1 MPTKNEK
8 RELSFTNLRIR
19 SADNTDG
26 RTVEGIAVP
35 FGEIIDV
42 WGDKE
47 TFSRDTIFDG
57 IENAKLCYQHGEL
70 IGKITHAEPRDEGL
84 FIQARIAD
92 TATGRDVVSLLDDGA
107 LDAFSIGF
115 QPESFRWQDDIL
127 IYERVRMLETSIVSW
142 PAYSQA
148 KITDHRSQPLTTIT
162 EKENPMSDDIKQL
175 QEQVAER
182 GTQIDSLI
190 ELTRAMQ
197 AKLDTPQAA
206 ASDPLERYESFGSF
220 VKNIYSGDEQA
231 RNDYMNLLNR
241 SLTAAGK
248 LADTDS
254 QPQWVADHI
263 QLVQSSRTVTN
274 LVTHEA
280 LPAQGMK
287 LDYLKL
293 KSNTTVVKKINEG
306 DDLPFGKIE
315 LEDASAQVE
324 TFGGYTT
331 VSRHV
336 IDRATTPYLDTLLRA
351 MALAYAKNTENGT
364 RTALYEAIKAIQD
377 TEKIKTSK
385 ALASMQ
391 VADWISVI
399 VDAAEILD
407 ERSVAGVTLGVSKD
421 VYTQLAT
428 LSISDRP
435 LMDISG
441 HGTTQVGSLNLT
453 GITGEL
459 MNYPVQLM
467 PKADAGT
474 AAFISKDSVT
484 MWESANAPF
493 QLQADRV
500 IDLGRD
506 MSLYGYAAFGVTN
519 PAGLLPISFGA
530 R

>member
-1 MPTKNEK
+1 MNK
-8 RELSFTNLRIR
+8 RELAFTNIQLR
-19 SADNTDG
+19 STEHSDG

-35 FGEIIDV
+35 FDQVIEYWGE
-42 WGDKE
+42 KE
-47 TFSRDTIFDG
+47 TFDRDCIFEG
-57 IENAKLCYQHGEL
+57 LENAKLCYQHGEL
-70 IGKITHAEPRDEGL
+70 IGKITHAEPRSEGL

-92 TATGRDVVSLLDDGA
+92 TATGRDVVSLLNDGA
-107 LDAFSIGF
+107 LDSFSVGF
-115 QPESFRWQDDIL
+115 VPVKSERSDDVTH
-127 IYERVRMLETSIVSW
+127 YKNVRLMEASIVSW
-142 PAYSQA
+142 PAYDQA
-148 KITDHRSQPLTTIT
+148 KITDHRNQPQG
-162 EKENPMSDDIKQL
+162 KENTMNEEILKKL
-175 QEQVAER
+175 EEQAQER
-182 GTQIDSLI
+182 GAQVDNLI
-190 ELTRAMQ
+190 ALTRSMQ
-197 AKLDTPQAA
+197 AKLDTPQATA
-206 ASDPLERYESFGSF
+206 VDPLERYESFGSF

-241 SLTAAGK
+241 SLTDAGK
-248 LADTDS
+248 LADADS

-263 QLVQSSRTVTN
+263 RLVQSSRTVTN
-274 LVTHEA
+274 LVTHAA

-293 KSNTTVVKKINEG
+293 KSDATVVSKITEG
-306 DDLPFGKIE
+306 QDLPFGKIE

-377 TEKIKTSK
+377 SEKITSGK
-385 ALASMQ
+385 ALSAMQ

-407 ERSVAGVTLGVSKD
+407 ERSIAGVTLGVSKD
-421 VYTQLAT
+421 VFTQLAM
-428 LSISDRP
+428 LSVSDRP

-453 GITGEL
+453 GVTGEL

-474 AAFISKDSVT
+474 ATFISKDSVT

-519 PAGLLPISFGA
+519 PDGLLPIKFA
-530 R
+530 AK